1 MSLKQQKNNHR
12 IYKFN
17 IPTYVG
23 ILQKACPSCC
33 HVHWRSH
40 CPPIVMAGCWL
51 SYVFRL
57 SLYHSTHSR
66 CPPPAPSSSFD
77 APNGWLSFCRLLSHL
92 THFVSAAPSCPLPPS
107 PPLLT
112 PPNAFFAETPTSFR
126 EEMMKR
132 VPQTLAALG
141 GEAQLNNLGHQNSAL
156 TLATSFEQ

>member
-1 MSLKQQKNNHR
+1 MLSCTLALSL
-12 IYKFN
+12 
-17 IPTYVG
+17 PTNCDGWLLIVVC
-23 ILQKACPSCC
+23 LPSLPLPLHPLSLSAACSIIFLRCTQWL
-33 HVHWRSH
+33 V
-40 CPPIVMAGCWL
+40 IVC
-51 SYVFRL
+51 RL
-57 SLYHSTHSR
+57 S
-66 CPPPAPSSSFD
+66 
-77 APNGWLSFCRLLSHL
+77 SHL

-132 VPQTLAALG
+132 VPQMLAALG